1 MISHLQGIALHKDE
15 RSAVLSIHGVGYKV
29 YATIET
35 LAALEINKEYSL
47 WTHLAVREDALD
59 LYGFFSKDELQF
71 FELLIGISG
80 IGPKTALSILNI
92 ASIPTLKKA
101 VLSSDPSYLTK
112 VSGIGKRNAEKIVI
126 ELKNKLTAT
135 ETEETEAWG
144 DHGDSI
150 DALKALGYSER
161 DAREALTKVPRD
173 IEDTSEKIRQALK
186 ILGKR

>member
-92 ASIPTLKKA
+92 ASIPQVILATSLRYQVLESEMRKKS
-101 VLSSDPSYLTK
+101 L
-112 VSGIGKRNAEKIVI
+112 
-126 ELKNKLTAT
+126 
-135 ETEETEAWG
+135 
-144 DHGDSI
+144 
-150 DALKALGYSER
+150 
-161 DAREALTKVPRD
+161 
-173 IEDTSEKIRQALK
+173 
-186 ILGKR
+186 